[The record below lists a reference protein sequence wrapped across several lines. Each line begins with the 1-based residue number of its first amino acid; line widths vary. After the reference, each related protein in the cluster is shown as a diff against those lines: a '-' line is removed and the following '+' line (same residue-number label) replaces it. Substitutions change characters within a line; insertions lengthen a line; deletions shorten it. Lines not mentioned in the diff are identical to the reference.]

1 MPYKT
6 AVLRPYKAEVK
17 AGRGK
22 STTYTEVSL
31 EGVLGAI
38 LADATALAD
47 MVEWQLGSDPEMREV
62 VATFAKERPS
72 LSNAKVG
79 EYLNYRLPKELLPSP
94 SGASRFERMFQA
106 RLVAETL
113 SWNERSQ
120 ASLGERNGYVSQG
133 WKRTADATR
142 PTELAPK
149 LPLSATDEKYFKMAG
164 NPLTDGVFVLDMVVC
179 GAWHR
184 LHFKFDCKRFSGA
197 SKVCAPDVVVKNGRV
212 QFNFAVEYPYQYN
225 EVASEYRIG
234 IDVGKVQP
242 ATVVVVNT
250 RGEVVHSTTLS
261 RRVASLKNS
270 IEATSRQVRSLQRK
284 NRSCEAALHRKAN
297 IGKKRELAILIGQE
311 VAELQHVWGN
321 APVVVEDL
329 GWVANT
335 MQNGRWNR
343 GDVVRWAEHFCSL
356 NGGLVFRCSAAYT
369 SQVCHMCGSKGR
381 LRDRDFTCVNEN
393 CTNHRAVMDR
403 DVNAAA
409 NIAQRVTLDTV
420 GKCVATRKRKRK
432 TKGVRNKQA
441 KLQTPVTKQ
450 ALRYPGRDRTKNQPT
465 PKRPK
470 RHHKRTLDLEEVSKN
485 SGTSGAPLPTV
496 SLDVLGEVSR
506 ARDCS
511 KLPECSLQ
519 LE

>member
-6 AVLRPYKAEVK
+6 TVLRPYKAEVK
-17 AGRGK
+17 TGRGK
-22 STTYTEVSL
+22 STAYAEVSL
-31 EGVLGAI
+31 EDVLGAI

-47 MVEWQLGSDPEMREV
+47 MVEWQLGSDPELREA
-62 VATFAKERPS
+62 VASFAKEHPS

-79 EYLNYRLPKELLPSP
+79 EYLNYRLPKELLPNP

-106 RLVAETL
+106 RLVSEAL

-120 ASLGERNGYVSQG
+120 VSFGGHNGYVSQG
-133 WKRTADATR
+133 WKRTADDTR
-142 PTELAPK
+142 PTGLAPK
-149 LPLSATDEKYFKMAG
+149 LPLSATDEKYFKMVG
-164 NPLTDGVFVLDMVVC
+164 NPLADDVFALDMVVC
-179 GAWHR
+179 GEWHR
-184 LHFKFDCKRFSGA
+184 LHFKFDRKRFSGA
-197 SKVCAPDVVVKNGRV
+197 NKVCAPDVVAKNGRV
-212 QFNFAVEYPYQYN
+212 QFNCAVEYPYYYN
-225 EVASEYRIG
+225 EITSEYRIG

-242 ATVVVVNT
+242 ATVVVVNA

-270 IEATSRQVRSLQRK
+270 IEATSRQVRSLQCK
-284 NRSCEAALHRKAN
+284 NRPYEAALHRKAN

-311 VAELQHVWGN
+311 AAELQHAWNN
-321 APVVVEDL
+321 AIVVVEDL
-329 GWVANT
+329 SWIANT

-343 GDVVRWAEHFCSL
+343 GDVVRWVEHFCSL
-356 NGGLVFRCSAAYT
+356 NGGLVFRRDAAYT
-369 SQVCHMCGSKGR
+369 SQVCHVCGSKGR
-381 LRDRDFTCVNEN
+381 LRGRDFICVNEN
-393 CTNHRAVMDR
+393 CVSHGAVVDR
-403 DVNAAA
+403 DINAAA

-420 GKCVATRKRKRK
+420 GKCVVTRKRKRK
-432 TKGVRNKQA
+432 AKGISGRQA
-441 KLQTPVTKQ
+441 KLQTSATKQ

-470 RHHKRTLDLEEVSKN
+470 RHHKRTLDLEGVSKN
-485 SGTSGAPLPTV
+485 CGTSGALLPTV

-506 ARDCS
+506 AWDCS